1 MAEIAAL
8 ARPYAEAVFL
18 MADEK
23 GELDQWSKMLGFF
36 KSSHERRT
44 SQEANR

>member
-1 MAEIAAL
+1 MAELAAL

-23 GELDQWSKMLGFF
+23 GELDQWSKML
-36 KSSHERRT
+36 
-44 SQEANR
+44 